1 MPGEHKRKG
10 SRMQIHGFN
19 KTTLLDYPEH
29 VAATVFTG
37 GCNFRCP
44 FCHNGNLVLHPEEQP
59 VIPKEEIMA
68 FLKKRQGI
76 LEGVCITGGEPTL
89 QRDLPEFIR
98 EVKDMGYLV
107 KLDTNGSSP
116 HVLWKL
122 LQEGMV
128 DYVAMDVKASKENY
142 GYAAGVAHL
151 DLSHIEESI
160 SILKNSHIDYEF
172 RTTMV
177 KGIHSI
183 EEFEYI
189 SRWLSGSRAYFLQ
202 QYRENENVLRKGFED
217 FSKEEMEQAAALA
230 GKYIDRVELRGVE

>member
-1 MPGEHKRKG
+1 MR
-10 SRMQIHGFN
+10 IHGFN

-44 FCHNGNLVLHPEEQP
+44 FCHNGNLVLEPGSQPMIPSEE
-59 VIPKEEIMA
+59 VLE
-68 FLKKRQGI
+68 FLKKRRGI

-98 EVKDMGYLV
+98 EIKNMGYPV
-107 KLDTNGSSP
+107 KLDTNGFNP
-116 HVLWKL
+116 KALWGL
-122 LQEGMV
+122 LQAGLL

-142 GYAAGVAHL
+142 GTAAGVRNM
-151 DLSHIEESI
+151 DISPIEESI
-160 SILKNSHIDYEF
+160 AILKSSNIVYEF

-189 SRWLSGSRAYFLQ
+189 GKWLAGSRAYFLQ
-202 QYRENENVLRKGFED
+202 QFRESDNVIEQGFAA

-230 GKYIDRVELRGVE
+230 AKYIDRVELRGVE

>member
-1 MPGEHKRKG
+1 
-10 SRMQIHGFN
+10 MQIHGFN